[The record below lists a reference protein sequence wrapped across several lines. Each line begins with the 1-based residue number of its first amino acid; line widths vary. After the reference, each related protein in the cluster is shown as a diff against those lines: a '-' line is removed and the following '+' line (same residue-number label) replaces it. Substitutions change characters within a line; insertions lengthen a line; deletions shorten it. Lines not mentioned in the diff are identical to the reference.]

1 MPRNRT
7 IRVKFALWEDLYTK
21 SGKKKARPLPPRTGK
36 IDRRSIPPGD
46 YETMDDIRRDPWVN
60 RVTVIEDGTKERHYF
75 DSFCMPVAI
84 DAPDEEITVGRQV
97 RR

>member
-1 MPRNRT
+1 MPSKPT

-21 SGKKKARPLPPRTGK
+21 TGKKKARPLPPRTGK

-46 YETMDDIRRDPWVN
+46 YETIDDIRRDQWID
-60 RVTVIEDGTKERHYF
+60 RVTVIEDGTKERYYF
-75 DSFCMPVAI
+75 PRMCLPIGI
-84 DAPDEEITVGRQV
+84 DEPNEEITVIRSS